1 MNMRDRVQQ
10 AYKGKASPEGKDGGP
25 DKAADAGGGRP
36 RQARSGTDGP
46 ALVKTG
52 PAAVPPRRGATPQA
66 GATPSRGGKAALDRA
81 EHKAERLV
89 KAGDESGLSKA
100 AKFLLLL
107 GTEEASKVLKHL
119 PPGEIEAI
127 SKEIL
132 KVRSIDSIEAN
143 DILTEFGWLVKSQGY
158 AIEGGP
164 DTARKML
171 SAAFGEDRARQLLMK
186 AAPETQRP
194 FRFLSDFDARELGVI
209 LKDESPQVLAVIIPY
224 LDPKLASAYL
234 ERLPEGPRIEV
245 VKRIAHLEKVSPE
258 IIRRI
263 DEGLK
268 DRIRKIGSVAT
279 EELDGK
285 AALAGI
291 LRHVDPRLEEEVLG
305 ALEEESPELSKSIRE
320 RLFTMD
326 DILRVPDR
334 QLQKALRDFVDRDLA
349 LLLKGRNEAFKAKI
363 LGNVSKNRRDLILDE
378 YAILG
383 AVRREDADAAAREF
397 LAYLKAACEEGDIV
411 LQGDD
416 ELVE

>member
-10 AYKGKASPEGKDGGP
+10 AYGGKGSSDGRDGGTGRAP
-25 DKAADAGGGRP
+25 EEGAGRP
-36 RQARSGTDGP
+36 REVRHGAEGP
-46 ALVKTG
+46 SLVKTG
-52 PAAVPPRRGATPQA
+52 PGTAAPPSGRQLPHG
-66 GATPSRGGKAALDRA
+66 SKAALDRA

-89 KAGDESGLSKA
+89 KTGEESGLSKA

-119 PPGEIEAI
+119 PPGEIEAL
-127 SKEIL
+127 SREIL

-158 AIEGGP
+158 AIEGGAEI
-164 DTARKML
+164 ARKML

-209 LKDESPQVLAVIIPY
+209 LKEESPQVLAVIIPY
-224 LDPKLASAYL
+224 LDPKQASGYL
-234 ERLPEGPRIEV
+234 ERLPEGLRIEV

-268 DRIRKIGSVAT
+268 DRIRKVGSVAT

-349 LLLKGRNEAFKAKI
+349 LLLKGRNEAFKSKI
-363 LGNVSKNRRDLILDE
+363 LDNVSRNRRDLILDE
-378 YAILG
+378 SSILG

-397 LAYLKAACEEGDIV
+397 LSYLKTACEEGDIV
-411 LQGDD
+411 LLGDD

>member
-10 AYKGKASPEGKDGGP
+10 AYKGKGGSGDKDGGS
-25 DKAADAGGGRP
+25 GRP
-36 RQARSGTDGP
+36 ADEGADRSRQAQRGSDGP

-52 PAAVPPRRGATPQA
+52 PAAPSQGQAIPRGA
-66 GATPSRGGKAALDRA
+66 KAALDKA
-81 EHKAERLV
+81 EHKAERFV

-119 PPGEIEAI
+119 PPKEIEAI

-132 KVRSIDSIEAN
+132 KVRSMDSIEAN

-171 SAAFGEDRARQLLMK
+171 SAAFGEDRAQQLLMK

-305 ALEEESPELSKSIRE
+305 ALEEESPELSASIRE

-363 LGNVSKNRRDLILDE
+363 LDNVSKNRRDLILDE

>member
-10 AYKGKASPEGKDGGP
+10 AYKGKSGSSDKDGGSG
-25 DKAADAGGGRP
+25 KAADESASRP
-36 RQARSGTDGP
+36 RQAQRGADGP

-52 PAAVPPRRGATPQA
+52 PAAPLPGQPAPRGA
-66 GATPSRGGKAALDRA
+66 KAALDRA

-89 KAGDESGLSKA
+89 KAGEESGLSKA

-119 PPGEIEAI
+119 PPREIEAI

-143 DILTEFGWLVKSQGY
+143 DILTEFGWLVRSQGY

-171 SAAFGEDRARQLLMK
+171 SAAFGEDRAQQLLMK
-186 AAPETQRP
+186 AAPDTQRP

-224 LDPKLASAYL
+224 LDPKQASAYL

-305 ALEEESPELSKSIRE
+305 ALEEESPELSASIRE

-363 LGNVSKNRRDLILDE
+363 LDNVSKNRRDLILDE

>member
-1 MNMRDRVQQ
+1 MNMRDRVQE
-10 AYKGKASPEGKDGGP
+10 AYKGKGSSTDKEGGTG
-25 DKAADAGGGRP
+25 KAADEGAGRP
-36 RQARSGTDGP
+36 RQAERGAGGP
-46 ALVKTG
+46 VLVKTG
-52 PAAVPPRRGATPQA
+52 SAAGSPQA
-66 GATPSRGGKAALDRA
+66 GAMPSRAAKASLDKA
-81 EHKAERLV
+81 EHKAERLL
-89 KAGDESGLSKA
+89 KSGEESGLSKA

-119 PPGEIEAI
+119 PPKEIEAI

-143 DILTEFGWLVKSQGY
+143 DILTEFGWLVKSQGC

-171 SAAFGEDRARQLLMK
+171 SAAFGEDRAQQLLMK
-186 AAPETQRP
+186 AAPDTQRP

-224 LDPKLASAYL
+224 LDPKQASAYL

-285 AALAGI
+285 AALASI

-363 LGNVSKNRRDLILDE
+363 LDNVSKNRRDLILDE